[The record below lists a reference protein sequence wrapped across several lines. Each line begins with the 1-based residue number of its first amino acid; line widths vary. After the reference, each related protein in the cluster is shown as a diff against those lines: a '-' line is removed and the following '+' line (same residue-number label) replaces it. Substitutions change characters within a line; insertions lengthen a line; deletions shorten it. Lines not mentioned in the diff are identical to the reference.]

1 MSHARFAPVTASLLA
16 RKGNAM
22 PSAMM
27 PHHPA
32 PALVENV
39 RPLSHAPAMA
49 SAPTAPAM
57 EADHDGHL
65 PHDPSRPKKLFI
77 SLSHREHER
86 LAIAAV
92 KTGLDRHQLVRDA
105 LDAYFEQLS
114 RDMREGCACMSGG
127 SNCCGSCEA

>member
-1 MSHARFAPVTASLLA
+1 MSQARFAPITASLLA
-16 RKGNAM
+16 RKGSAM
-22 PSAMM
+22 PSAMA

-32 PALVENV
+32 PVFVETP
-39 RPLSHAPAMA
+39 RPVTQAPA
-49 SAPTAPAM
+49 APVQDNSDRDAHP
-57 EADHDGHL
+57 

-105 LDAYFEQLS
+105 LEAYFEQLS
-114 RDMREGCACMSGG
+114 RDMRDGCACMSGAKA
-127 SNCCGSCEA
+127 CSCEA